1 LADHQNTVRDIAS
14 FNGSVTAIA
23 NHRTFSSYGQMLAQ
37 TNAATDL
44 LFGFTGRE
52 LDPQTGLNYYRDRWY
67 DPLTGKFTSEDPI
80 GFAGGDTNLSR
91 YVGNSPVDYTDPTG
105 NSWLSSLL
113 RKAKREVSRIV
124 GQVREVVS
132 DAFRSPRGGARE
144 GQSP

>member
-1 LADHQNTVRDIAS
+1 V
-14 FNGSVTAIA
+14 
-23 NHRTFSSYGQMLAQ
+23 Y
-37 TNAATDL
+37 L

-67 DPLTGKFTSEDPI
+67 DPLTGEFTSEDPI

-91 YVGNSPVDYTDPTG
+91 YVGNSPADYTDPTG

-113 RKAKREVSRIV
+113 RKAKREVSRVV

-132 DAFRSPRGGARE
+132 DAFRDVRDFAQEHPVLTGLAALATGTWFVAASGGIA
-144 GQSP
+144 GAFANVGTLVNKAIGSGIK